1 MELLVDREIA
11 GAPDAFSTFG
21 SVRLFDGRR
30 LSSADLG
37 GAEVLLVRSVSR
49 VDEALLG
56 GSKVR
61 FVGTATAGVDH
72 IDSDYLGS
80 SGIRFADA
88 AGCNA
93 QAVAEYV
100 ICCIYAFADEHAR
113 SVNDLTVGIVGYGH
127 VGRTL
132 KALLERLDIDFAIND
147 PPLGTALDGIRT
159 VSLDEALQCDVI
171 TLHVPLTVS
180 GVHATSG
187 LLGIRSISQLRM
199 PSLLINAA
207 RGGVVDEQALRQRRA
222 AATPIFAAIDCWTG
236 EPAVAPATV
245 AQAWRATPHIAG
257 HTLEARV
264 NASAILHRALCAYL
278 GSAVI
283 APDLLAQN
291 KIELDRGG
299 AESTAKIL
307 ALANPLH
314 AHTARM
320 RELVDLSPSAR
331 AVGFDELRRRYGLR
345 RQFSSHVVAP
355 AGLDAD
361 TVAELDAL
369 GFSFQ

>member
-1 MELLVDREIA
+1 VELLIDREIA
-11 GAPDAFSTFG
+11 GAPAAFSTFG

-30 LSSADLG
+30 LSSADLE

-72 IDSDYLGS
+72 VDSDYLQAA
-80 SGIRFADA
+80 GIRFADA

-93 QAVAEYV
+93 RAVAEYV
-100 ICCIYAFADEHAR
+100 ICCIYAFADEHAMC
-113 SVNDLTVGIVGYGH
+113 VNELTVGIVGYGH

-147 PPLGTALDGIRT
+147 PLLGPTVDGIST
-159 VSLDEALQCDVI
+159 VSLDEALQRDVI
-171 TLHVPLTVS
+171 TLHVPLTLT

-187 LLGIRSISQLRM
+187 LLGSRSISQLRT

-207 RGGVVDEQALRQRRA
+207 RGGVVDEQALGLRREA
-222 AATPIFAAIDCWTG
+222 APPIFAAIDCWSG
-236 EPAVAPATV
+236 EPGVAPTTV

-264 NASAILHRALCAYL
+264 NASAILHRQLCAYL

-283 APDLLAQN
+283 APDLLPQK

-299 AESTAKIL
+299 AESTARIL

-314 AHTARM
+314 AHTVRM
-320 RELVDLSPSAR
+320 RELVDLPPSER
-331 AVGFDELRRRYGLR
+331 AHGFDELRRRYGLR

-369 GFSFQ
+369 GFAFR